1 MRVQLALAPA
11 ECCAGRSFG
20 RPRLSANSKSCAASA
35 CGWIAHTRV
44 DRAIERQDLRDS
56 PDSSA
61 FRTRPRTPLLAIHSA
76 SKSDFYSDF
85 DDRRS
90 VDRVSSFIR
99 ASGQPDDDRWRTHWQ
114 AHELR
119 ISPARMG
126 IERSKRDGNREF
138 ELRHDHRT
146 ALSLTSRPR
155 PAMQRPPTGL
165 GTQSRPPSSMFGK
178 SVR

>member
-11 ECCAGRSFG
+11 ECCAGQSFG

-61 FRTRPRTPLLAIHSA
+61 FRTRPRTPLLAIHFA
-76 SKSDFYSDF
+76 SKSDFYSGF

-99 ASGQPDDDRWRTHWQ
+99 ASGQPDDDGWRPHW
-114 AHELR
+114 AGVRTADLASENGDR
-119 ISPARMG
+119 A
-126 IERSKRDGNREF
+126 SKRDGNREF
-138 ELRHDHRT
+138 GLRHDGRT
-146 ALSLTSRPR
+146 ALTLPPRPR
-155 PAMQRPPTGL
+155 PAMQRPPTAL
-165 GTQSRPPSSMFGK
+165 GAQSRP
-178 SVR
+178 SVFEVR